1 MYALQ
6 IPASHHKLW
15 RRKEAWFCMLLDI
28 IMTARLVYELIVH
41 FRDYKNVIEFFLVF
55 QNGLQ
60 VLLGYIKDKDADKV
74 SVALAS
80 SLDTIAELE
89 LLQVFTTNQ

>member
-1 MYALQ
+1 
-6 IPASHHKLW
+6 
-15 RRKEAWFCMLLDI
+15 MLLDI